1 MDLPL
6 DGPAWQVSLERA
18 SEGQN
23 NPTAQ
28 LLEQVSDKSLG
39 QGLGAGETQGQQ
51 AAHSNQHYPA
61 PGATSHQSVAC
72 VTKERVNVFKGPV
85 KPPPED
91 LHKSR
96 ENTEE
101 QFKESPSCTASAMCH
116 FLWAFH

>member
-6 DGPAWQVSLERA
+6 DGPAWQVSLEWA

-23 NPTAQ
+23 NPRAQ
-28 LLEQVSDKSLG
+28 LLERASDKSLG
-39 QGLGAGETQGQQ
+39 QGLGAGRTQGQQ
-51 AAHSNQHYPA
+51 AADL
-61 PGATSHQSVAC
+61 
-72 VTKERVNVFKGPV
+72 TKERVNVFKGPV
-85 KPPPED
+85 RPPPED

-101 QFKESPSCTASAMCH
+101 QFKESPSCTASAICH